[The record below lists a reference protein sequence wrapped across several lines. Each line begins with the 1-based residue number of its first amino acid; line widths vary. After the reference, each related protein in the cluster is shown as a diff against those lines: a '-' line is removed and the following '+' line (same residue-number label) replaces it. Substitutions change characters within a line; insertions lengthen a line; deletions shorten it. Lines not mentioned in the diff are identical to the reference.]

1 MAFSALPQR
10 LAAYF
15 VAVYMQQIR
24 LILDFLHII
33 WHDYMQKGW
42 HMMRKF
48 DYSFLNNGL
57 LPANLVNLT
66 ANISSL
72 KTMAG
77 VRKDEYKK
85 IFTELEVVAKIQSIK
100 SSNAIEG
107 IITSDERIAA
117 IVNQNSAP
125 LNHNEAE
132 IAGYRDALNEIHLGF
147 EHIDFK
153 ERDILRL
160 HEIMMA
166 FSGDEYGGRYK
177 TVDNVILAIDA
188 SGNRHVRFRPIPAEE
203 TPKAMEQL
211 ELAYM
216 EARSDA
222 NVNQLLLIPCVILD
236 FFCIHPFR
244 DGNGR
249 MSRLL
254 SLLLLYKNGFDAG
267 KYVSFEE
274 QINNHKSY
282 YYESLRQSSNGWETG
297 ENSYFPF
304 IENFLSILYMCYK
317 ELDKRSAVVNGKKI
331 TKRARVEA
339 TVLNSLTPL
348 SKAEIGKILP
358 DVSPTTIEAVLG
370 TMVKNGKIKRIG
382 MSRAT
387 RYIKV

>member
-1 MAFSALPQR
+1 
-10 LAAYF
+10 
-15 VAVYMQQIR
+15 
-24 LILDFLHII
+24 
-33 WHDYMQKGW
+33 
-42 HMMRKF
+42 MRKF

-57 LPANLVNLT
+57 LPASLVSLT
-66 ANISSL
+66 ANISAL

-77 VRKDEYKK
+77 IRKEEYAQV
-85 IFTELEVVAKIQSIK
+85 FTELEAVAKIQSIK
-100 SSNAIEG
+100 SSNAMEG
-107 IITSDERIAA
+107 IVTSDERIAA

-147 EHIDFK
+147 EHIDFR

-160 HEIMMA
+160 HEIMMSLA
-166 FSGDEYGGRYK
+166 GYEYGGQYK
-177 TVDNVILAIDA
+177 TDDNVILEVDA
-188 SGNRHVRFRPIPAEE
+188 DGYRRVRFRPTPAKE

-222 NVNQLLLIPCVILD
+222 NINQLLLIPCVILD
-236 FFCIHPFR
+236 FLCIHPFR

-274 QINNHKSY
+274 QINNYKDY
-282 YYESLRQSSNGWETG
+282 YYEALRQSSDGWETN

-304 IENFLSILYMCYK
+304 MENFLSILYLCYK
-317 ELDKRSAVVNGKKI
+317 ELDKRFAVVHGKRI
-331 TKRARVEA
+331 TKRARIEA
-339 TVLNSLTPL
+339 VILNSLTPL
-348 SKAEIGKILP
+348 SKAEICKILP
-358 DVSPTTIEAVLG
+358 DVSPTTVEAVLG
-370 TMVKNGKIKRIG
+370 AMVKNGAVKRIG
-382 MSRAT
+382 ASRSA
-387 RYIKV
+387 RYLKA